1 MRKAQLAAHRLG
13 PPDQVVGVSLCFNRH
28 EIGHF
33 RNPTGREKPREK
45 HICIREI
52 HLLAALSPEDGREL
66 KAAALSIIEQGRE
79 NRRRIE
85 VRKAHEI
92 DRPVHPDQSNRL
104 QVSYHS
110 IVFDRFVRHGG
121 KCAGLKR
128 TTALY
133 LKRRGRCKNVKT
145 AKIRDAFGFGVSE
158 RKCFPGTSGRGQ

>member
-1 MRKAQLAAHRLG
+1 MAGTSVIERRGADHAEAQLAAYRLG
-13 PPDQVVGVSLCFNRH
+13 PPNQVVGVSLCFNRH

-33 RNPTGREKPREK
+33 RNPIGREKPREK
-45 HICIREI
+45 HICVGEI
-52 HLLAALSPEDGREL
+52 HLLAALSLEDGREL
-66 KAAALSIIEQGRE
+66 KAAALSIIEQRRE

-92 DRPVHPDQSNRL
+92 DRPVHPDQGNRL

-133 LKRRGRCKNVKT
+133 LKRR
-145 AKIRDAFGFGVSE
+145 DAA
-158 RKCFPGTSGRGQ
+158 RTSKQPR